1 MSCRKIKICHVTSM
15 HSPDDARIFHKECCS
30 LAKHY
35 DVSLIAPNIDDY
47 VMRDVK
53 VYGVS
58 LPLSRKSRLFKLSPV
73 FAKAMSINADIYHFH
88 DPELLATGLKIK
100 KKGKHVIFDSHEDV
114 PNQIL
119 TKEWIPRIFRKPL
132 SKVYE
137 IYEKNYLKHYDA
149 IVSVTP
155 ILTER
160 LKRINPNTYQVTNF
174 PECQEVTDNRK
185 WGRKICFTGGI
196 SEKYMHHNILKAIE
210 DIDVEYVLAG
220 PCNPAVYG
228 EGLRKM
234 KSWAKVDFRGV
245 VKREECVGIMQ
256 ESTIGMAVLD
266 YLPNVGYKKGTLGVL
281 KIFEYMQ
288 AGIPI
293 IATDFDLWKEI
304 IEENGCGI
312 CVNPHDVDDIK
323 NAIIYLLSNP
333 IIAKEMG
340 NRGRDLV
347 KSQYTWNSQKV
358 VLYKM
363 YENIIRNNY
372 D

>member
-1 MSCRKIKICHVTSM
+1 MSCRRIKICHVTSM

-47 VMRDVK
+47 EMRGVK
-53 VYGVS
+53 VYGVN
-58 LPLSRKSRLFKLSPV
+58 LPSSRNSRYFKLSSV
-73 FAKAMSINADIYHFH
+73 FEKAMSINADIYHFH
-88 DPELLATGLKIK
+88 DPELLSLGLKIK
-100 KKGKHVIFDSHEDV
+100 KSGKHVIFDSHEDV

-119 TKEWIPRIFRKPL
+119 TKEWIPRLIRKPL
-132 SKVYE
+132 SKVYK
-137 IYEKNYLKHYDA
+137 IYEKYYLKHYDA

-174 PECQEVTDNRK
+174 PEYQEIKDDRK

-210 DIDVEYVLAG
+210 DVEVEYVLAG
-220 PCNPAVYG
+220 PCNPATYC
-228 EGLRKM
+228 EELQKM
-234 KSWAKVDFRGV
+234 KSWSKVDFRGF

-293 IATDFDLWKEI
+293 IATDFELWKEI
-304 IEENGCGI
+304 IEGNGCGI
-312 CVNPHDVDDIK
+312 CVNPHKIDSIK
-323 NAIIYLLSNP
+323 NAVNYLLSNP
-333 IIAKEMG
+333 NIAIRMG
-340 NRGRDLV
+340 NNGRELV
-347 KSQYTWNSQKV
+347 KKEYTWKSQEV
-358 VLYKM
+358 ELYKM
-363 YENIIRNNY
+363 YENIICNNY